1 MLTRRQVLALATAG
15 VGSAALAP
23 LLRRLGSVRA
33 EPSTVSVLPVPGYDR
48 LDARALAAAVPAT
61 HGPRIRGRRVLLKP
75 NLIEF
80 DRARPIHTDPRLI
93 AAAIDA
99 FGQLGAADVVV
110 AEGPGH
116 RRDTDYLL
124 GASGLGE
131 VVRHAG
137 VRFVDLNLDT
147 SRPHPIPGGG
157 LTRLEFLH
165 LPRTLTEADYVV
177 SMPKMKT
184 HHWVGV
190 TLSLKNLFGVLPGTA
205 YGWPKNFFHWIGIPA
220 SILDVNRTVM
230 ADLAIVDGVVGMEGD
245 GPLNG
250 QAVKSGVA
258 VVGEALAA
266 VDATCCRLMG
276 IDPTTVP
283 YLAEAAAHHGS
294 IAMADITVEGAP
306 LLSVARSYTLAPTF
320 RSVRGTHQ
328 FRRISPA

>member
-1 MLTRRQVLALATAG
+1 
-15 VGSAALAP
+15 
-23 LLRRLGSVRA
+23 
-33 EPSTVSVLPVPGYDR
+33 
-48 LDARALAAAVPAT
+48 
-61 HGPRIRGRRVLLKP
+61 
-75 NLIEF
+75 
-80 DRARPIHTDPRLI
+80 
-93 AAAIDA
+93 
-99 FGQLGAADVVV
+99 
-110 AEGPGH
+110 
-116 RRDTDYLL
+116 
-124 GASGLGE
+124 
-131 VVRHAG
+131 
-137 VRFVDLNLDT
+137 
-147 SRPHPIPGGG
+147 
-157 LTRLEFLH
+157 
-165 LPRTLTEADYVV
+165 
-177 SMPKMKT
+177 
-184 HHWVGV
+184 
-190 TLSLKNLFGVLPGTA
+190 
-205 YGWPKNFFHWIGIPA
+205 
-220 SILDVNRTVM
+220 M